1 MMHIFQQTGVPVTDP
16 ATGHTFRRLDLL
28 AAVQDV
34 MKLPQ

>member
-28 AAVQDV
+28 A
-34 MKLPQ
+34 PCRTS